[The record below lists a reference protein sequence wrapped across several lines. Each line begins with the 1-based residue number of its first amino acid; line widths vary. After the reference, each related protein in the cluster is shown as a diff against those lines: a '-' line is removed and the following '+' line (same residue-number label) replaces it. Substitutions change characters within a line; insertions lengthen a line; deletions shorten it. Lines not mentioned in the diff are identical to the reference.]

1 MLRGGDKEEKKEDL
15 DEFLFVGS
23 IKRTEEIESLFFS
36 YSLFNVSGLGGCC
49 NCSNRSQKI

>member
-49 NCSNRSQKI
+49 N